1 MAQYLQIERGG
12 LVNTRHIQF
21 IFNCDD
27 GSAFAVVNSGLE
39 CLEVDNHHYA
49 GFRLAADYE
58 TVCLILG
65 DSDE

>member
-1 MAQYLQIERGG
+1 MKFIKIERGG
-12 LVNTRHIQF
+12 LVSTAHIQF

-27 GSAFAVVNSGLE
+27 GSAFAVVDHGLE

-58 TVCLILG
+58 TVMLLLG